1 MTPTGAQI
9 GARTQAGRALADY
22 PSQEVLRMLTGINLV
37 LLGIAFVTLAFWLL
51 RRRARIEN
59 TSLSLNQESTPR

>member
-1 MTPTGAQI
+1 
-9 GARTQAGRALADY
+9 
-22 PSQEVLRMLTGINLV
+22 MLTGINLV

-51 RRRARIEN
+51 RRRARIEH